1 MTVNL
6 SPTGVSEFPNIST
19 SVGGGWSCHCGGLA
33 PAVNMLDE
41 SLIEAADHE
50 FGDFN

>member
-19 SVGGGWSCHCGGLA
+19 SVGGGGGLEV
-33 PAVNMLDE
+33 PLRGV
-41 SLIEAADHE
+41 SPRR
-50 FGDFN
+50 